1 VKTPGPQK
9 MSCELSHY
17 DGAYVLGA
25 LSPAERSEFQA
36 HLAGCD
42 ECSRAVQE
50 LAGLPGLLGRV
61 PADVL
66 ESPGEEPLPATLLPA
81 LLRETRRTRRRRT
94 RMFIAAAAA
103 AAVVI
108 AGGSVAVGLALGDE
122 GGSTAT
128 TVPSVPTGRTM
139 ELVGPDV
146 MSASL
151 ALTSVPWG
159 TRLDLSCSYPP
170 PKEAS
175 SGPSPWTYTMFVTTD
190 DGQVE
195 QVATWRA
202 LPGETMQLAAAT
214 AANREDIRSV
224 EIRLMTGEP
233 LLRLEA

>member
-1 VKTPGPQK
+1 
-9 MSCELSHY
+9 MSCEFSHY
-17 DGAYVLGA
+17 GGAYVLGA

-66 ESPGEEPLPATLLPA
+66 ESPGEEPVPATLLPA
-81 LLRETRRTRRRRT
+81 LLRETRRNRRRRPRT
-94 RMFIAAAAA
+94 FIAAATA

-108 AGGSVAVGLALGDE
+108 AGGSVAVGLAVGDE
-122 GGSTAT
+122 GNGSTRSTAPT
-128 TVPSVPTGRTM
+128 VPTGQTM

-159 TRLDLSCSYPP
+159 TRLDLTCSYPRP
-170 PKEAS
+170 NEAT
-175 SGPSPWTYTMFVTTD
+175 SGPSPWTYTMFVTTN

-202 LPGETMQLAAAT
+202 LPGKTMRLAAAT
-214 AANREDIRSV
+214 AVNRDDIRSV